1 MVVRQGNNMEKT
13 QYFVV
18 DWKKFKQ
25 ILKNKNHSIESL
37 GEVTGLGR
45 RNIENIKNHD
55 PSFSKMVKIA
65 DALDISLDE
74 FR

>member
-1 MVVRQGNNMEKT
+1 MVDLIEKIENHLNEKGMT
-13 QYFVV
+13 KV
-18 DWKKFKQ
+18 DLQKATGLHKRT
-25 ILKNKNHSIESL
+25 IESI
-37 GEVTGLGR
+37 R
-45 RNIENIKNHD
+45 YHD

>member
-1 MVVRQGNNMEKT
+1 MGLTGKNS
-13 QYFVV
+13 
-18 DWKKFKQ
+18 KKN
-25 ILKNKNHSIESL
+25 LKDKNHSIESL
-37 GEVTGLGR
+37 GEATGLGR

>member
-1 MVVRQGNNMEKT
+1 MDILIEKIEKYLNENGMT
-13 QYFVV
+13 KADLQRATG
-18 DWKKFKQ
+18 
-25 ILKNKNHSIESL
+25 LHRRSIESI
-37 GEVTGLGR
+37 R
-45 RNIENIKNHD
+45 YHD